1 MRIIALSSIAAVL
14 VATGCVQDL
23 SEPKPLETVSLRA
36 TITSDNHCT
45 VETTGRTYTSIG
57 QVRGVTLPT
66 FSGALENEGWHALG
80 CWVAMSDGTD
90 GELVLTFSGNSF
102 QKPFEPGSY
111 SLRFEPPYGSAE
123 KLVSVSFRS
132 VAFGNMKLRTIDQS
146 TGGVTV
152 EGQLDGAKTVR
163 VDVTAIKYET

>member
-1 MRIIALSSIAAVL
+1 
-14 VATGCVQDL
+14 
-23 SEPKPLETVSLRA
+23 
-36 TITSDNHCT
+36 
-45 VETTGRTYTSIG
+45 
-57 QVRGVTLPT
+57 
-66 FSGALENEGWHALG
+66 
-80 CWVAMSDGTD
+80 MSDGTD

-152 EGQLDGAKTVR
+152 EGQLNGAKTVR

>member
-1 MRIIALSSIAAVL
+1 MRIIALSSITAVL

-45 VETTGRTYTSIG
+45 VETMGRTYTSIG

-90 GELVLTFSGNSF
+90 GELVLTFSGNFF

-111 SLRFEPPYGSAE
+111 SLRSAE

-152 EGQLDGAKTVR
+152 EGPLDGAKTVR